1 MRRGRQKQKPS
12 DWPSTMEQFG
22 RELRKIYRRP
32 EQLPRRLRAL
42 VTGLEIKS
50 ERDQRPQ
57 QRDET
62 EG

>member
-1 MRRGRQKQKPS
+1 
-12 DWPSTMEQFG
+12 MEQFG

-42 VTGLEIKS
+42 VTRLEIKS